1 MSTFEFFLKYK
12 PIVYEKGR
20 LSFQLLGSKW
30 WILPVGVLAVIA
42 ALYFY
47 RSVTREKRSPWLIA
61 LRAATLLVLL
71 FMFLRPVLNIST
83 VLPQD
88 SYLAVVIDDSES
100 MTIKDD
106 GKTKR
111 SEELQKKLNETSLI
125 KRLSEKFKVRIYRFS
140 KEAERID
147 SLKHLTF
154 DGKQTRIEAVT
165 ELLHEEL
172 GTVPLSG
179 VVLITD
185 GADNGSE
192 QLSDSLARLETRKI
206 PFYTVGVGTT
216 QIVNDAEILKVS
228 APREMLKESTA
239 VVNVSYRSHGMAGKH
254 GVIKVKE
261 NGPGGELVASPDITF
276 AADGEIAEKNIDVT
290 VKHEGSRVFTFTL
303 DVKDD
308 RIPENNV
315 LDALITVRDD
325 HPKILYVEG
334 EPRWEYKFLRRAIE
348 DDKNLQLE
356 SMLRESQNKWIFQ
369 GPDSKE
375 DLAAGFPKKK
385 EDLYKF
391 KGLILGSIEATYFD
405 QNQQDMIVDFVNNRG
420 GGFLMLGG
428 KNSFS
433 GGKYQTS
440 SIADII
446 PFELPAEKLNV
457 FQIVKVM
464 LTDIGKSNTLT
475 KLSPDPSTNS
485 KAWSDLPSLGDFNKT
500 GDPKAGAVV
509 LMRGQAEG
517 GQDPILLAYQ
527 RYGRG
532 RSMAFTSGTSWH
544 WQMELDKDDQTHEI
558 FWKQALRWLVNA
570 SPEPVMITSD
580 KDTYLPGE
588 LVSLTADVADK
599 SFNRLSNA
607 RASVKITDPTGAV
620 QTLPLDW
627 TGTEDGTYRT
637 QFHPGPEGAY
647 KVQVDAAQ
655 GEQQLGSYTTAFQV
669 KNRPVEYY
677 NASLDAN
684 SLKSI
689 SGQTGGRYY
698 PLSKMG
704 DIPDEAIYVE
714 GESSFVEQ
722 KELWDVPLLFMM
734 LCASLGGEWF
744 LRKKKGL
751 A

>member
-1 MSTFEFFLKYK
+1 MSIFEFFFKYK

-30 WILPVGVLAVIA
+30 WILPVA
-42 ALYFY
+42 ALAAVAAVYFY

-61 LRAATLLVLL
+61 FRAATLLVLL
-71 FMFLRPVLNIST
+71 FMLLRPVLNIST

-111 SEELQKKLNETSLI
+111 SEDLQKALNETSLI

-140 KEAERID
+140 KEAERIP
-147 SLKHLTF
+147 SLEHLTF
-154 DGKQTRIEAVT
+154 DGKQTKVEAVT

-206 PFYTVGVGTT
+206 PFYTVGVGSTE
-216 QIVNDAEILKVS
+216 IVNDAEILKVT

-239 VVNVSYRSHGMAGKH
+239 VVNVAFRSHGFAGKH

-261 NGPGGELVASPDITF
+261 NGPNGDLVASPDITF
-276 AADGEIAEKNIDVT
+276 AADGEIAEKAIDVT

-334 EPRWEYKFLRRAIE
+334 EPRWEYKFLKRAIE
-348 DDKNLQLE
+348 DDKNLQLV

-369 GPDSKE
+369 GPDSDKL
-375 DLAAGFPKKK
+375 LAGGFPKKK
-385 EDLYKF
+385 EDLYQF
-391 KGLILGSIEATYFD
+391 KGLILGSIESTYFSQD
-405 QNQQDMIVDFVNNRG
+405 QQDMIVDFVNNRG

-446 PFELPAEKLNV
+446 PFDLPSEKLNV
-457 FQIVKVM
+457 FQIIKVM

-475 KLSPDPSTNS
+475 KLSPDPSANT
-485 KAWSDLPSLGDFNKT
+485 KAWSELPSLGDYNKS
-500 GDPKAGAVV
+500 GSPKAGAVV
-509 LMRGQAEG
+509 LARGQAEG
-517 GQDPILLAYQ
+517 GADPILLAYQ

-558 FWKQALRWLVNA
+558 FWKQALRWLVNS

-607 RASVKITDPTGAV
+607 RAAVKITDPTGAV

-637 QFHPGPEGAY
+637 QFHPGPEGIY
-647 KVQVDAAQ
+647 KVVVDAAQ
-655 GEQQLGSYTTAFQV
+655 GEQPLGSYTTAFQV

-684 SLKSI
+684 ALKSI

-714 GESSFVEQ
+714 GESSYVEQ
-722 KELWDVPLLFMM
+722 KELWDVPILFMM
-734 LCASLGGEWF
+734 LCTSLGGEWF